1 MIVFICLPE
10 YNDTN
15 SLSSEGSANN
25 SPERLPTKGNGGN
38 VARRDSH
45 REPKSPARV
54 PSQR

>member
-1 MIVFICLPE
+1 MSVVICLPE